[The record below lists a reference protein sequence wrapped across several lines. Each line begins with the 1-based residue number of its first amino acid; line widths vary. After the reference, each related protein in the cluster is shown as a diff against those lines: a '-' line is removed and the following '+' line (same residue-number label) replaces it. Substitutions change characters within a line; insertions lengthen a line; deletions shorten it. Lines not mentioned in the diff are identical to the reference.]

1 MMDQGKIKQKGL
13 IEFSQKKLMEGI
25 QIPDSFFDQMD
36 LYMRTTVRTV
46 KSLLSS
52 TYLWFRLKLAVER

>member
-13 IEFSQKKLMEGI
+13 IEFSQNKLMERI
-25 QIPDSFFDQMD
+25 QIPESFFDQMD

-46 KSLLSS
+46 KRSPS
-52 TYLWFRLKLAVER
+52 